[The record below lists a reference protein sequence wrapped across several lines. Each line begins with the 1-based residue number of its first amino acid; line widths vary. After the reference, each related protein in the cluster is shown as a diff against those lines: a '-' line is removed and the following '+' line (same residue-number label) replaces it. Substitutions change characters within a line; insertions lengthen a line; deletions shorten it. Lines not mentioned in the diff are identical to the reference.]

1 MKRIMAIIDYI
12 PLEEANG
19 ERYEI
24 LSQFKE
30 EHGQSPLIYEAL
42 IHNPEVVRA
51 RYDYF
56 GTIMNE
62 GELPRELKE
71 LVYVVVSQT
80 NECRYCAINHSK
92 ILDEVL
98 DGDSEL
104 VTKLQDGSYEQL
116 SEEKR
121 KVAGLAQKV
130 AEHPDQVS
138 ESDIKELGEFGFTT
152 SEIIELISTASL
164 AVSSNIVVD
173 TLSISLS
180 NKEEHPSSM

>member
-1 MKRIMAIIDYI
+1 
-12 PLEEANG
+12 
-19 ERYEI
+19 
-24 LSQFKE
+24 
-30 EHGQSPLIYEAL
+30 
-42 IHNPEVVRA
+42 
-51 RYDYF
+51 
-56 GTIMNE
+56 
-62 GELPRELKE
+62 
-71 LVYVVVSQT
+71 
-80 NECRYCAINHSK
+80 
-92 ILDEVL
+92 LDEVL

-104 VTKLQDGSYEQL
+104 VTKLQEGTYEQL